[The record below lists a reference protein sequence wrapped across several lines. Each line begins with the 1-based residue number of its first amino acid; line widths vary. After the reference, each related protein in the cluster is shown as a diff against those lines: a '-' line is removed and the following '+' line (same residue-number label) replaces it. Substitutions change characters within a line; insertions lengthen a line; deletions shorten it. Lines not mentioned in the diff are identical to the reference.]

1 MTSSN
6 DNYSTFGRTSKKN
19 IPNGSNPTDIER
31 CDSMNS
37 IQGHHRQS
45 IIPRDENFRPVDSN
59 GTNGKTDNNT
69 RYFFKLFFHPS
80 YYLEEYSIFL
90 QFAKN

>member
-59 GTNGKTDNNT
+59 GTNGNSTDNNI
-69 RYFFKLFFHPS
+69 RYLLK
-80 YYLEEYSIFL
+80 E
-90 QFAKN
+90 

>member
-6 DNYSTFGRTSKKN
+6 DYSTFGRTS
-19 IPNGSNPTDIER
+19 IPNGNPDIER
-31 CDSMNS
+31 CDSINS

-69 RYFFKLFFHPS
+69 RYFFKLFSSKLLLP
-80 YYLEEYSIFL
+80 
-90 QFAKN
+90 

>member
-6 DNYSTFGRTSKKN
+6 DYSTFGRTS
-19 IPNGSNPTDIER
+19 IPNGNPDIER

-69 RYFFKLFFHPS
+69 RYFLKLFFHPNY

>member
-6 DNYSTFGRTSKKN
+6 DYSTFGKTST
-19 IPNGSNPTDIER
+19 IPNGNPADIER

-59 GTNGKTDNNT
+59 GTNGNTTDNNI
-69 RYFFKLFFHPS
+69 RYFF
-80 YYLEEYSIFL
+80 
-90 QFAKN
+90 

>member
-6 DNYSTFGRTSKKN
+6 DYSTFGKTST
-19 IPNGSNPTDIER
+19 IPNGNPADIER

-37 IQGHHRQS
+37 IQGGHHRQS

-59 GTNGKTDNNT
+59 GTNGNTTDNNI
-69 RYFFKLFFHPS
+69 RYFF
-80 YYLEEYSIFL
+80 
-90 QFAKN
+90 

>member
-19 IPNGSNPTDIER
+19 ILPSNGSNPTDIER

-59 GTNGKTDNNT
+59 GTNGKTDNNA
-69 RYFFKLFFHPS
+69 RYFLKLFSSKLLP
-80 YYLEEYSIFL
+80 
-90 QFAKN
+90 